1 MSASRMTSGIGA
13 RLAAA
18 ALLCGLTVAIALR
31 CASTGGAAAKAP
43 AAGRDSGRPALV
55 VMVAVDQLRA
65 DLLDRYD
72 AAFDGGFRRLRQQ
85 GVWFTNTLVDH
96 AITVSHPGH
105 ATLATGMHPGH
116 HGIVDAAFYAGP
128 PGQRVFTDAVDDPAA
143 PIVNGPI
150 VKGKP
155 ALPGASPRQF
165 LATTLAEWVAS
176 ASPDARVV
184 AVGSGRFSSLL
195 HAGRAKGDVYWYDGD
210 AGRYVTS
217 SYYRGADADWVARFN
232 TEALPSFIKA
242 AATWQNE
249 VPEPLRRLAGPDAA
263 AWEADHQ
270 HTTFPH
276 ALSELVKP
284 ERLDEPAVLAR
295 WFSTMPGLDQA
306 TLALAATG
314 VDALQLGRRGVTD
327 YLGIVSSQVDD
338 IGHWY
343 GPSSQEQLD
352 NLRRLDRAL
361 GDFFDH
367 LDATVGA
374 NRWVVALSADHGI
387 PDIPEERL
395 ARGEH
400 ARRVKGEEFTP
411 VLAKVRTERERS
423 GATGAAGATAA
434 TPETLADRV
443 AALVKTADFVA
454 AAMTPK
460 DLFGSPASDDPYVT
474 LYRHSA
480 RPDRIPRYP
489 FFDFDSG
496 RSLVAE
502 SGVSVRLAEGAM
514 PDLDP
519 AVHGSPYLYDRSV
532 PLVFMGPG
540 VAPGRRTEPA
550 RTIDVAPTLARLAGI
565 PVPEG
570 LDGRPLLR

>member
-1 MSASRMTSGIGA
+1 MSESKVTSRSAG

-18 ALLCGLTVAIALR
+18 VLSCGLAVAFALR
-31 CASTGGAAAKAP
+31 CASTGGAGANAP
-43 AAGRDSGRPALV
+43 DAGARGSGRPALV

-85 GVWFTNTLVDH
+85 GMWFTNTVVDH

-128 PGQRVFTDAVDDPAA
+128 PQHRVFTDAVEDPGA
-143 PIVNGPI
+143 PIVGGPLERGAP
-150 VKGKP
+150 V
-155 ALPGASPRQF
+155 LPGASPRQF
-165 LATTLAEWVAS
+165 LTTTLAEWVAS
-176 ASPDARVV
+176 ASPEARVV

-217 SYYRGADADWVARFN
+217 SYYRTADADWVTRFN
-232 TEALPSFIKA
+232 TEALPAFIRGA
-242 AATWQNE
+242 AIWQNE
-249 VPEPLRRLAGPDAA
+249 VPEPLRSLAGPDAA
-263 AWEADHQ
+263 TWEADHR

-276 ALSELVKP
+276 ALAELVP
-284 ERLDEPAVLAR
+284 AERLQEPAVLAR
-295 WFSTMPGLDQA
+295 WFSTMPALDQA
-306 TLALAATG
+306 TLALAAKG
-314 VDALQLGRRGVTD
+314 CDALQLGRRGATD
-327 YLGIVSSQVDD
+327 YLGIVASQVDD

-367 LDATVGA
+367 LDTTVGA

-395 ARGEH
+395 ARGED
-400 ARRVKGEEFTP
+400 ARRVQGDELAP
-411 VLAKVRTERERS
+411 VLARVRAERES
-423 GATGAAGATAA
+423 NGAGDPEQLASRIAAIV
-434 TPETLADRV
+434 R
-443 AALVKTADFVA
+443 TADFVA

-460 DLFGSPASDDPYVT
+460 DLFGTPASDDPYMT

-532 PLVFMGPG
+532 PLVFMGMG
-540 VAPGRRTEPA
+540 IEPGRRAEPA

>member
-1 MSASRMTSGIGA
+1 MNASRM
-13 RLAAA
+13 AAMV
-18 ALLCGLTVAIALR
+18 LLCGLAGGGALR
-31 CASTGGAAAKAP
+31 CASTG
-43 AAGRDSGRPALV
+43 RSSERPALV

-72 AAFDGGFRRLRQQ
+72 AAFDGGFRRLRQK
-85 GVWFTNTLVDH
+85 GLWFTNTLVDH

-105 ATLATGMHPGH
+105 ATLATGVHPGH

-128 PGQRVFTDAVDDPAA
+128 PGGRVFTDAVDDPAA

-165 LATTLAEWVAS
+165 LTTTLAEWVAL

-217 SYYRGADADWVARFN
+217 SYYRAADADWVARFN
-232 TEALPSFIKA
+232 AETLPGFIKA
-242 AATWQNE
+242 AATWENE
-249 VPEPLRRLAGPDAA
+249 VPEPLRSLAGPDAA

-276 ALSELVKP
+276 ALSELVPP

-295 WFSTMPGLDQA
+295 WFSTMPGLDQS
-306 TLALAATG
+306 TFALAAAG
-314 VDALQLGRRGVTD
+314 VDALQLGRRGATD
-327 YLGIVSSQVDD
+327 YLGIVASQVDD

-395 ARGEH
+395 ARGEQ
-400 ARRVKGEEFTP
+400 ARRVKAEEFTP
-411 VLAKVRTERERS
+411 VLAKVRAER
-423 GATGAAGATAA
+423 TPGAATD
-434 TPETLADRV
+434 PDTLAERV
-443 AALVKTADFVA
+443 AALVEKADFVA

-460 DLFGSPASDDPYVT
+460 DLFDGPASDDLYVT

-489 FFDFDSG
+489 FFDFESG
-496 RSLVAE
+496 RSPVAE

-540 VAPGRRTEPA
+540 VEPGRSTEPA